1 MANNMSEQS
10 ESTESKGS
18 LSNEASPPPSSS
30 TGIYLKQQNTLWE
43 ALRSEAATDI
53 HKKGQVTIWDVLKR
67 EVGLD
72 NGKVKRT
79 IQASDMSREELLER
93 IKDLEEE
100 MREVK
105 EDLAFCQRDRALI
118 HAQLKTLYKELENIT
133 DIITKHAR

>member
-1 MANNMSEQS
+1 MANNMSKQS
-10 ESTESKGS
+10 ESRESKGS
-18 LSNEASPPPSSS
+18 LSNESPPSPSSS
-30 TGIYLKQQNTLWE
+30 TSVHLKQQTTLLDV
-43 ALRSEAATDI
+43 LRSDAAAGI
-53 HKKGQVTIWDVLKR
+53 HEKGQITIWDVLKR
-67 EVGLD
+67 EAGLG
-72 NGKVKRT
+72 NGKVERT

-105 EDLAFCQRDRALI
+105 ENLAFCQRDRELI